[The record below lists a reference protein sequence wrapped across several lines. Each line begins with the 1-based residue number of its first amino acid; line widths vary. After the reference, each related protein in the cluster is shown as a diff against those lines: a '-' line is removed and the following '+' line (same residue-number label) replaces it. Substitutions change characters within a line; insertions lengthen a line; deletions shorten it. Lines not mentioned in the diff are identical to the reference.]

1 MRSLLSAIE
10 PREAGTAGIVHRGKE
25 TDAKLEFKEK
35 LLYRNRTYEMRILLT
50 LLRRKV
56 SVKMKTGAAGLARAG
71 AERVKSADTKSG
83 SEVAFPER

>member
-35 LLYRNRTYEMRILLT
+35 LLYGNRTYEMKISLT

-56 SVKMKTGAAGLARAG
+56 SVKMKTAAGLARAD
-71 AERVKSADTKSG
+71 AERVKSADTKSD
-83 SEVAFPER
+83 SEDAFPER

>member
-56 SVKMKTGAAGLARAG
+56 SVKMKTAAGLARAG